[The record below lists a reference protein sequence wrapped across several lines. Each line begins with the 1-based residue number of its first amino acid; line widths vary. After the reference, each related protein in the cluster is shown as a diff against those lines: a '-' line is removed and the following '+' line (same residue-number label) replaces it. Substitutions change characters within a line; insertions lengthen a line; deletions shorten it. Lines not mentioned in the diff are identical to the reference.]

1 MSDLGFLFLTLGTFA
16 ALNGVLVL
24 GLNLQFGTAGIFNLA
39 YIAIVAVG
47 AYGTGIAELP
57 PAPPHVGEI
66 QYVGGFGWSFWPALL
81 FGVGVAVAFTF
92 ILGGLAFLRLRE
104 DYLGLTLFAVQA
116 GLLLITTNYLPLLDG
131 ARGLVNMQG
140 PFQDQV
146 SLNDYEWVMFV
157 VSVVALVL
165 VFVAVRAIDI
175 SPLGRTLRALRE
187 DERAVASLGR
197 NPWTLKVTA
206 FLVGGAIA
214 GLGGALFAT
223 YTGGWSP
230 GAWQP
235 LETLLLFSAIFVGG
249 RGSPIGVLIGSFVV
263 LELIGQLSLFLPTIA
278 DRPDLI
284 PQVQNIL
291 AILMLLGFLWWRPH
305 GLWPERKENLP
316 RPDTRTSTVN
326 VASAAVTSTD
336 K

>member
-1 MSDLGFLFLTLGTFA
+1 M
-16 ALNGVLVL
+16 
-24 GLNLQFGTAGIFNLA
+24 
-39 YIAIVAVG
+39 AIV
-47 AYGTGIAELP
+47 
-57 PAPPHVGEI
+57 
-66 QYVGGFGWSFWPALL
+66 
-81 FGVGVAVAFTF
+81 FTL

-116 GLLLITTNYLPLLDG
+116 GLLLIATNYLPLLDG

-140 PFQDQV
+140 PFQDQL
-146 SLNDYEWVMFV
+146 SLNDYEWVMFGL
-157 VSVVALVL
+157 SFAALVG
-165 VFVAVRAIDI
+165 VYIAVRAIDV

-197 NPWTLKVTA
+197 NPWALKVTA

-249 RGSPIGVLIGSFVV
+249 RGSPLGVLIGSVVV
-263 LELIGQLSLFLPTIA
+263 LELIGQISLFLPTIA
-278 DRPDLI
+278 DRPDLL
-284 PQVQNIL
+284 PQIQNIL
-291 AILMLLGFLWWRPH
+291 AIVILLAFLWWRPN
-305 GLWPERKENLP
+305 GLWPERKERFS
-316 RPDTRTSTVN
+316 RPDATMLQAPLGS
-326 VASAAVTSTD
+326 ASRATTIH
-336 K
+336 

>member
-1 MSDLGFLFLTLGTFA
+1 MSDIVFLLLTIGTFA
-16 ALNGVLVL
+16 ALNGILVL
-24 GLNLQFGTAGIFNLA
+24 GLNVQFGTAGIFNLA
-39 YIAIVAVG
+39 YIAVVAVG

-57 PAPPHVGEI
+57 AAPPRVGEI
-66 QYVGGFGWSFWPALL
+66 QYVGGFGWGFWPAVL
-81 FGVGVAVAFTF
+81 FGVAMAVVFTLV
-92 ILGGLAFLRLRE
+92 LGSLAFLRLRE

-116 GLLLITTNYLPLLDG
+116 GLLLIATNYLPLLDG

-140 PFQDQV
+140 PFQDQL
-146 SLNDYEWVMFV
+146 SLNDYEWVMFGL
-157 VSVVALVL
+157 SFAALVG
-165 VFVAVRAIDI
+165 VYIAVRAIDV

-197 NPWTLKVTA
+197 NPWALKVTA

-249 RGSPIGVLIGSFVV
+249 RGSPLGVLIGSVVV
-263 LELIGQLSLFLPTIA
+263 LELIGQISLFLPTIA
-278 DRPDLI
+278 DRPDLL
-284 PQVQNIL
+284 PQIQNIL
-291 AILMLLGFLWWRPH
+291 AIVILLAFLWWRPN
-305 GLWPERKENLP
+305 GLWPERKERFS
-316 RPDTRTSTVN
+316 RPDTTMQQAPLGSARRATSIH
-326 VASAAVTSTD
+326 
-336 K
+336 